1 MQNPFQTLGLTPTF
15 ALDPGELEQRQRELN
30 RALHPDR
37 HASKSSGERRL
48 ALGRAMDI
56 NQAYRTLRD
65 PASRAEALFEL
76 LGAHAVE
83 ERSVT
88 DPVLLG
94 DMLEQRELLDEV
106 RRDKDL
112 KRLGE
117 LKEQM
122 LERERQIVGA
132 LSQAFDVLLEEN
144 AASSKDAPGSASASA
159 LERPLRLF
167 TELKYVRRFG
177 EEVAA
182 IEDEL

>member
-15 ALDPGELEQRQRELN
+15 ALDAAELEQRQRELN
-30 RALHPDR
+30 RAVHPDR
-37 HASKSSGERRL
+37 HAGKSSAERRL

-76 LGAHAVE
+76 LGAHGVE
-83 ERSVT
+83 ERGVT

-94 DMLEQRELLDEV
+94 EMLEQRELLDEV

-117 LKEQM
+117 LKQQM
-122 LERERQIVGA
+122 LARERRIVGD
-132 LSQAFDVLLEEN
+132 LSQAFEVLLASG
-144 AASSKDAPGSASASA
+144 AAGSDAPRSVSSGA
-159 LERPLRLF
+159 LERPFRLY

-182 IEDEL
+182 IEDEI